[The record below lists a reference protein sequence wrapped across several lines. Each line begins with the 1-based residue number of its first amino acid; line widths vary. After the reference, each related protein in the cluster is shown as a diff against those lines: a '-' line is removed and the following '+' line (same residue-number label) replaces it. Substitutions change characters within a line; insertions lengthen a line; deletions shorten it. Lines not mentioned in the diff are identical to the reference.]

1 MKWTVRVSAL
11 FSVILLG
18 LLLSLVACNGGNGR
32 PLTPPTPEDGA
43 IIQPPGPIVKPT
55 VPPERAFPTSLHG
68 TRKGKATW
76 YSAANGGFEALT
88 GIPIAQIGCQSC
100 HPGTKADGSPIDPK
114 TYTPDCYD
122 CHKQIGDRVSDQ
134 VCLKC
139 HRRQEREIFFKYPDV
154 HRDAGYFRCMSC
166 HTLRE
171 MHGDGREYASW
182 LEPGAMDAAC
192 ERCHRSVKRHASHDE
207 VHLTKVHCTACH
219 TKSVISCYN
228 CHFESEVEGHIKRPY
243 GILRDFVL
251 LVRRH
256 GTGKVYSA
264 TMMALTYKG
273 KSFVAIAP
281 YRAHTI
287 VKEGRKCDE
296 CHNNAAIQEYK
307 QTGKITVTRWDP
319 TQKRLV
325 GPKGVIPVP
334 PDWRQALQFDFVD
347 YTGDPKSPTT
357 DPTKWV
363 FLKSGAD
370 LTQMLY
376 ADPLTPEQ
384 IQKLSTPYSP

>member
-1 MKWTVRVSAL
+1 MKWTAKISAA
-11 FSVILLG
+11 FSVILFGFLFV
-18 LLLSLVACNGGNGR
+18 LVACNGGNGR
-32 PLTPPTPEDGA
+32 PVIPGPGDGL
-43 IIQPPGPIVKPT
+43 IQPPGPIVKPT

-88 GIPIAQIGCQSC
+88 GIPINQLGCQNC
-100 HPGTKADGSPIDPK
+100 HPGTKADGTPIDPK
-114 TYTPDCYD
+114 TYKPDCYD

-166 HTLRE
+166 HTLKE
-171 MHGDGREYASW
+171 MHGDGHEYASW

-207 VHLTKVHCTACH
+207 VHLTNVHCTACH
-219 TKSVISCYN
+219 TKSVIACYN

-243 GILRDFVL
+243 GIMRDFVF
-251 LVRRH
+251 LVRRQ
-256 GTGKVYSA
+256 GVGKVYSG

-296 CHNNAAIQEYK
+296 CHNNAAVQEYN
-307 QTGKITVTRWDP
+307 QTGKITVTKWNAA
-319 TQKRLV
+319 QGRLV
-325 GPKGVIPVP
+325 GPRGIIPIP
-334 PDWRQALQFDFVD
+334 PDWRQALKFDFVD

-370 LTQMLY
+370 LMQMLY
-376 ADPLTPEQ
+376 AEPLTPAQ
-384 IQKLSTPYSP
+384 MQKLARPYSP

>member
-1 MKWTVRVSAL
+1 MRYLTKISVV
-11 FSVILLG
+11 FSVILSGIMLA
-18 LLLSLVACNGGNGR
+18 LTACGGGNGK
-32 PLTPPTPEDGA
+32 PTVELPGGGV
-43 IIQPPGPIVKPT
+43 QPPGPIVKPSI
-55 VPPERAFPTSLHG
+55 PPEQAFPTSLHG
-68 TRKGKATW
+68 TRRGKATW

-88 GIPIAQIGCQSC
+88 NIPINQLGCLNC

-134 VCLKC
+134 ICLKC
-139 HRRQEREIFFKYPDV
+139 HRRQFFEIAHGYPDV

-166 HTLRE
+166 HTLKE

-182 LEPGAMDAAC
+182 LEPGAMEAAC
-192 ERCHRSVKRHASHDE
+192 ERCHRAPKSNPAHDI
-207 VHLTKVHCTACH
+207 HLATVHCTACH

-228 CHFESEVEGHIKRPY
+228 CHFESEVAAKVKRPY
-243 GILRDFVL
+243 DRMHGYVF

-256 GTGKVYSA
+256 GTNKVYSG

-287 VKEGRKCDE
+287 VKEARKCDE

-307 QTGKITVTRWDP
+307 KTGKITVVKWDAA
-319 TQKRLV
+319 QGRLV

-363 FLKSGAD
+363 FLKTGAD